1 MKKSFILPIGCTFY
15 ILFSASFFQK
25 NQKRIFNE
33 AKWTGTITYNHTSKF
48 KGQDNSSEVKS
59 EWDLFYEHLV
69 NADFMNSIGVVTR
82 SEVTREFRK
91 TIAPLTK
98 SDNNVEETIRNES
111 CSGKD
116 RLEVSVEIDQETKKY
131 FISFFTPS
139 CAGQKTG
146 SYKSTVLAMTGQP
159 AVLSRDSIL
168 NEGSQITIPGQDLK
182 NPDILSGIFTD
193 QNASP
198 NGAILS
204 TVIKWN
210 LKKSK

>member
-1 MKKSFILPIGCTFY
+1 MKKYFILPFGCTFY
-15 ILFSASFFQK
+15 ILFSASFIQK
-25 NQKRIFNE
+25 NQNRIFKE
-33 AKWTGTITYNHTSKF
+33 AKWTGTITYSHTSKF

-69 NADFMNSIGVVTR
+69 NADFRNSVGEVTR

-98 SDNNVEETIRNES
+98 TDNNVEETIRNES

-116 RLEVSVEIDQETKKY
+116 RLEVSIEIDQEKRKY

-139 CAGQKTG
+139 CAGQKSG
-146 SYKSTVLAMTGQP
+146 SYKSTVLEMTGQP
-159 AVLSRDSIL
+159 AVLSRESIL
-168 NEGSQITIPGQDLK
+168 NEGSQITIPEQELK
-182 NPDILSGIFTD
+182 NPNILSGAFTD

-210 LKKSK
+210 LKKTK